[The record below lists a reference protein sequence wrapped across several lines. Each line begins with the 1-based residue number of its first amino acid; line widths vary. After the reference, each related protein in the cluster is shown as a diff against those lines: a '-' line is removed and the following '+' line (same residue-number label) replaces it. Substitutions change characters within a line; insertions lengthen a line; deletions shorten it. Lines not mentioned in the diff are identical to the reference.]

1 MQIAKKGGNKDSIDI
16 NQLEVD
22 SIYTVG
28 IQLEKALAK
37 PGSDFDLVL
46 REGDKLIVPQYVNTV
61 KINGAVM
68 FPNTVLY
75 EKGKNIKY
83 YISQAGGFGQTAQKN
98 KAYVVYMNGTVA
110 QLKGNSAKK
119 IQPGCE
125 IIVPNKQEKKGM
137 SLGEIIGLS
146 SSIASLG
153 AIVATLLTLTK

>member
-1 MQIAKKGGNKDSIDI
+1 M
-16 NQLEVD
+16 
-22 SIYTVG
+22 
-28 IQLEKALAK
+28 
-37 PGSDFDLVL
+37 
-46 REGDKLIVPQYVNTV
+46 IVPQYVNTV
-61 KINGAVM
+61 KINGTVM

-75 EKGKNIKY
+75 QKGKRLKY
-83 YISQAGGFGQTAQKN
+83 YISQAGGYGQRAQKN

-110 QLKGNSAKK
+110 QLKGGSSKH

-125 IIVPNKQEKKGM
+125 IIVPDKPDKKGM